1 MRRYLVL
8 VLAGLAVW
16 AAADFLGFCRRTA
29 ALAPPAR
36 IAGDAA
42 ISLTGGGG
50 ERIAAGIAL
59 VEQRVAERL
68 LVSGVHPDV
77 TIAEIAALAG
87 GSPDVY
93 ACCVD
98 IGYVAE
104 TTRGNAEETAS
115 WAKEWNYDDLIV
127 VTSDYH
133 MPRSLILLERA
144 MPYVRLAPYPVRTRI
159 DPSRP
164 FSDWRTFKGLVWE
177 WSKWRV
183 TLAGGDK
190 A

>member
-1 MRRYLVL
+1 MRRFLVL
-8 VLAGLAVW
+8 VLAGLAIW
-16 AAADFLGFCRRTA
+16 ATMDFLGFCRRTA
-29 ALAPPAR
+29 TLVPPTSVS
-36 IAGDAA
+36 GDAA

-50 ERIAAGIAL
+50 LRIAAGVAL
-59 VEQRVAERL
+59 VETGAAERL

-87 GSPDVY
+87 GSPEVY

-115 WAKEWNYDDLIV
+115 WALERNYDDLII

-144 MPYVRLAPYPVRTRI
+144 MPDVRLAAYPVRTRI
-159 DPSRP
+159 DPSKP
-164 FSDWRTFKGLVWE
+164 FSSWRTFRGLVWE